1 MYSVHVCVS
10 VYMHNNARTCLCLL
24 ICRFATVS
32 CPLCRDKVTEKVMEV
47 DMQRATIL
55 NQMTAQS
62 IQADPDRLIQLLNL
76 DREKDFANLAMLGV
90 YMLSLMHDQV
100 VLIDLETQG
109 WVNLIRQSFSSSS
122 LLVFYLCYCCY
133 HCVHPPSEVLQ
144 QRTQRLL

>member
-1 MYSVHVCVS
+1 
-10 VYMHNNARTCLCLL
+10 
-24 ICRFATVS
+24 
-32 CPLCRDKVTEKVMEV
+32 MEV